1 MEMGTHIIRKSKS
14 SDGKKKEMSYLTLH
28 GAATKFYAEG
38 PRSSAAGNYPDDSGY
53 DLFVPSAM
61 VVPAGARGF
70 RVDHQVRAALR
81 DVYGSPKPF
90 LLVPRSSMG
99 AKTPLRLSNS
109 IGIIDRGYRGPLV
122 ALVDNLGT
130 EDYALSEGDRIV
142 QLVQF
147 TGEPVTNVAI
157 GELDATNRGE
167 GGFGSTGR

>member
-1 MEMGTHIIRKSKS
+1 SH
-14 SDGKKKEMSYLTLH
+14 
-28 GAATKFYAEG
+28 
-38 PRSSAAGNYPDDSGY
+38 PDDSGY
-53 DLFVPSAM
+53 DLFVPTAM

-70 RVDHQVRAALR
+70 RVDHQVRVALR
-81 DVYGSPKPF
+81 DVYGAPKPF

-99 AKTPLRLSNS
+99 ARTPLRLSNS

-122 ALVDNLGT
+122 ALVDNVGS
-130 EDYALSEGDRIV
+130 EDYAIAEGDRIV

-157 GELDATNRGE
+157 GELDATNRGH